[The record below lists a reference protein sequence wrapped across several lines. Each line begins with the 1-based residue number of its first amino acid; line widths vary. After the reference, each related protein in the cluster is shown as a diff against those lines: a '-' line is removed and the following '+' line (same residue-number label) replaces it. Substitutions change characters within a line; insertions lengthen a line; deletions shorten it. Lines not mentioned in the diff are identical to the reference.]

1 MKLLVMLSIA
11 TVQYIVAICSVQ
23 PQISSEQ
30 QLVGAPAGTQV
41 QLTCLSEV
49 SAHS

>member
-1 MKLLVMLSIA
+1 MLTIV
-11 TVQYIVAICSVQ
+11 TVQYKEAIFSVQ